1 MGIGIILTITIIAET
16 PPIPWPITG
25 LIISM
30 ALDRQI
36 VHQQEH
42 LIALLPGHPIVRQL
56 AHLIALLP
64 GHPIVRQLA
73 HRIELPRQI
82 FLPEDQGVPGVVEVI
97 VEVEEHREVEV
108 AEEDSQLGF
117 FNPLQRKTVKQKTF
131 SPNRC
136 ENKFYFFY

>member
-25 LIISM
+25 LTISM

-36 VHQQEH
+36 VRQQEH
-42 LIALLPGHPIVRQL
+42 LIALLPEHRIDLQQE
-56 AHLIALLP
+56 HLIAPQL

-82 FLPEDQGVPGVVEVI
+82 FLPEDQVVPGVVEVI

-108 AEEDSQLGF
+108 EVAEEDSQLDF
-117 FNPLQRKTVKQKTF
+117 F
-131 SPNRC
+131 
-136 ENKFYFFY
+136 